1 MTLRADTW
9 VSALFS
15 GRGRCAGNTP
25 VRTHLKQSGL
35 LSLPFPPKDPLPPA
49 AEFIE
54 NSRGQKGLLKSVS
67 LSVRLLLRLYS
78 VLGSA
83 FHGV

>member
-1 MTLRADTW
+1 MQVTL
-9 VSALFS
+9 
-15 GRGRCAGNTP
+15 P
-25 VRTHLKQSGL
+25 IRTHHKQSGL
-35 LSLPFPPKDPLPPA
+35 LSLPTSHSGDPLPPA
-49 AEFIE
+49 AEFIVE